1 MGLVTENIKKT
12 YLSKILYCN
21 LASTL
26 RLKIGHCSEYK
37 QIRKIEEK
45 IKHQIGPLFDII
57 QISKVGWLL
66 VSNITWNRL
75 PINYMILLHSLP
87 SRRRDET
94 LAHFSGSYPLT
105 QSSLLLTLIVYCTR
119 NIK

>member
-12 YLSKILYCN
+12 YLSKILYCK

-45 IKHQIGPLFDII
+45 IKHQFGLLYDII
-57 QISKVGWLL
+57 LVSKVGWLL

-75 PINYMILLHSLP
+75 PINYMILLLYYLHNGEMKHRHTFRGHTP
-87 SRRRDET
+87 
-94 LAHFSGSYPLT
+94 
-105 QSSLLLTLIVYCTR
+105 
-119 NIK
+119 